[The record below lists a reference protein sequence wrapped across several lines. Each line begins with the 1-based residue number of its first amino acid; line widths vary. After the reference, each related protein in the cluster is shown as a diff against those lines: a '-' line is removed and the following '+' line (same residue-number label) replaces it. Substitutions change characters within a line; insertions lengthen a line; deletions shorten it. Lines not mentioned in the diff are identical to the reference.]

1 MSGLSKQTSITRGN
15 LSTRSRPRQITILCW
30 VYLLISIFYFLK
42 LGQVLLHWSSLEKL
56 PLTISPLYLASD
68 SLVWCVSAIIL
79 TWGLW
84 VGRSWSRPTT
94 LILSI
99 LFSMVFW
106 VDKIW
111 IAEPEG
117 LAQRW
122 PISLVLTMIGLG
134 MILLVLSLK
143 STRDYFWEN
152 PAKIP

>member
-42 LGQVLLHWSSLEKL
+42 LGQVLFHWSRLEKL
-56 PLTISPLYLASD
+56 PLTISPLYLAVD

-79 TWGLW
+79 AWGLW
-84 VGRSWSRPTT
+84 VGRSWARPTT
-94 LILSI
+94 LIMSI

-106 VDKIW
+106 ADRIW

-122 PISLVLTMIGLG
+122 PINLLLTIIGLG

>member
-122 PISLVLTMIGLG
+122 PINLVLTMIGLG